1 MLYFCG
7 PDSLSG
13 TPQITPAEQSRQ
25 HRRDTSAPHSHTHR
39 CFMKRSREILTGSL
53 CVTLLAAAFCVWSA
67 FGNDVN
73 FCVTAGCS
81 LYQDFTVG
89 GVSLWWLGTGT
100 FALLALLALLGA
112 AAAGRLLAGLAL
124 LGDICLLLLMAL
136 TAPCVSCLVVA
147 VFFALSYLGFRQAE
161 PAQARGRDSH
171 GRRSV
176 LLWIWVLLFTVN
188 VGAVARSQTEV
199 WPIMGAGDEATV
211 RMFFSPSCP
220 SCREGINILS
230 GHVDVVF
237 YPLAENDNDVYK
249 VAQMRRLLDAGMNLA
264 EALAQSQNVAVPR
277 GLASLSPD
285 LLWLRFKMLRNKAHV
300 FSAGA
305 QTVPF
310 FEYHGLPGMLVKQQE
325 RRQRQSPG
333 SVSDQME
340 GRPGVP
346 AAQSPVL
353 PPSGQADPTGQ
364 AGQDA
369 GLPLDPQVAGQ
380 CGGPTPCP

>member
-1 MLYFCG
+1 
-7 PDSLSG
+7 
-13 TPQITPAEQSRQ
+13 
-25 HRRDTSAPHSHTHR
+25 
-39 CFMKRSREILTGSL
+39 MKQSREILTGSL

-89 GVSLWWLGTGT
+89 GISLWWMGTGT

-161 PAQARGRDSH
+161 LARARERDSH
-171 GRRSV
+171 VRRSV

-188 VGAVARSQTEV
+188 VGAVARSQAEA
-199 WPIMGAGDEATV
+199 WPIMGTSEEATV
-211 RMFFSPSCP
+211 RMFFSPS
-220 SCREGINILS
+220 
-230 GHVDVVF
+230 
-237 YPLAENDNDVYK
+237 AENDNDVYK

-264 EALAQSQNVAVPR
+264 EALAQAQNVAVPR

-325 RRQRQSPG
+325 RGQRRSPG
-333 SVSDQME
+333 SASGQTE
-340 GRPGVP
+340 GGPGLP

-353 PPSGQADPTGQ
+353 PAPDQAAPAGQ
-364 AGQDA
+364 AGRDA

>member
-1 MLYFCG
+1 
-7 PDSLSG
+7 
-13 TPQITPAEQSRQ
+13 
-25 HRRDTSAPHSHTHR
+25 
-39 CFMKRSREILTGSL
+39 MKQSREILTGSL

-147 VFFALSYLGFRQAE
+147 VFFVLSYLGFRQAE

-230 GHVDVVF
+230 GHVDVAF

-264 EALAQSQNVAVPR
+264 EALAQSQNCLLYTSPSPR
-277 GLASLSPD
+277 D
-285 LLWLRFKMLRNKAHV
+285 
-300 FSAGA
+300 
-305 QTVPF
+305 
-310 FEYHGLPGMLVKQQE
+310 
-325 RRQRQSPG
+325 
-333 SVSDQME
+333 
-340 GRPGVP
+340 
-346 AAQSPVL
+346 
-353 PPSGQADPTGQ
+353 
-364 AGQDA
+364 
-369 GLPLDPQVAGQ
+369 
-380 CGGPTPCP
+380 

>member
-176 LLWIWVLLFTVN
+176 LLWI
-188 VGAVARSQTEV
+188 
-199 WPIMGAGDEATV
+199 
-211 RMFFSPSCP
+211 
-220 SCREGINILS
+220 
-230 GHVDVVF
+230 
-237 YPLAENDNDVYK
+237 
-249 VAQMRRLLDAGMNLA
+249 
-264 EALAQSQNVAVPR
+264 
-277 GLASLSPD
+277 
-285 LLWLRFKMLRNKAHV
+285 
-300 FSAGA
+300 
-305 QTVPF
+305 
-310 FEYHGLPGMLVKQQE
+310 
-325 RRQRQSPG
+325 
-333 SVSDQME
+333 
-340 GRPGVP
+340 
-346 AAQSPVL
+346 
-353 PPSGQADPTGQ
+353 
-364 AGQDA
+364 
-369 GLPLDPQVAGQ
+369 
-380 CGGPTPCP
+380 

>member
-1 MLYFCG
+1 
-7 PDSLSG
+7 
-13 TPQITPAEQSRQ
+13 
-25 HRRDTSAPHSHTHR
+25 
-39 CFMKRSREILTGSL
+39 MKQSREILTGSL

-89 GVSLWWLGTGT
+89 GISLWWMGTGT

-161 PAQARGRDSH
+161 LARARERDSH
-171 GRRSV
+171 VRRSV

-188 VGAVARSQTEV
+188 VGAVARSQAEA
-199 WPIMGAGDEATV
+199 WPIMGTSEEATV

-230 GHVDVVF
+230 GHVDVAF

-264 EALAQSQNVAVPR
+264 EALAQAQNVAVPR

-300 FSAGA
+300 FLPGLKPCPSLNITACPACWSSSRSAGSA
-305 QTVPF
+305 GPPVP
-310 FEYHGLPGMLVKQQE
+310 LPA
-325 RRQRQSPG
+325 RRKAGRAFPRRLP
-333 SVSDQME
+333 VLPAPDQATLRRRS
-340 GRPGVP
+340 GRPGRRS
-346 AAQSPVL
+346 AL
-353 PPSGQADPTGQ
+353 
-364 AGQDA
+364 
-369 GLPLDPQVAGQ
+369 
-380 CGGPTPCP
+380 